1 MFAQRYDSKD
11 TIRGTWITNVASNV
25 LLSKDSIVKAVNNCK
40 QNKPITD
47 IKRADKDQDRKNT
60 EKRRKIKDLRV
71 EVKRSDRFR
80 NLQKRIN

>member
-1 MFAQRYDSKD
+1 MTSVWRP
-11 TIRGTWITNVASNV
+11 
-25 LLSKDSIVKAVNNCK
+25 NNCK

-60 EKRRKIKDLRV
+60 KKRRKIKDLRV